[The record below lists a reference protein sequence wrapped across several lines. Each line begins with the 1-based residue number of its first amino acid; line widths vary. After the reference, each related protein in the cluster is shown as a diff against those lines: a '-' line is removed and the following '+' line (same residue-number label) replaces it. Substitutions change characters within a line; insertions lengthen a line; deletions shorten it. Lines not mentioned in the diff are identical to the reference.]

1 MMVGVIVQGRAVI
14 EVKLRYMLAMV
25 TIGGI

>member
-1 MMVGVIVQGRAVI
+1 MTVGVIVQGRAVI

-25 TIGGI
+25 TIWRT

>member
-25 TIGGI
+25 TIWRT